1 MAKIIPFPKYK
12 KWGDW
17 MFNPR
22 NLTLQLKP
30 TRNIVYEIDLE
41 DINSC
46 GEMLDVIFQINGKN
60 KNLYGEYVVQ
70 DLVNAL
76 DDIYSPQANVCSWGA
91 SRNFNGSLLAKKYML
106 ELSQ

>member
-30 TRNIVYEIDLE
+30 TRNIVYEIDL
-41 DINSC
+41 DI
-46 GEMLDVIFQINGKN
+46 
-60 KNLYGEYVVQ
+60 
-70 DLVNAL
+70 
-76 DDIYSPQANVCSWGA
+76 
-91 SRNFNGSLLAKKYML
+91 
-106 ELSQ
+106 